1 MVNAA
6 AANSVSK
13 FTIECGAMNSKY
25 TSRCVLV
32 VETPKNVYLHDFT
45 ARIREGR
52 AVGVNQ
58 GAICNK
64 FRSASGGETTPCAFP
79 YWRAG
84 GDSYANDNDRVLA
97 AGNIL
102 PGGRI
107 ELGSFSVEIDPYS
120 DGASGEYEI
129 SLYYWTDE
137 YGVVSGSL
145 SASYYVENTLKIT
158 PNNQFDGPVEYVDD
172 ATLPKDESASKPA
185 DAPNGGQA
193 GNVARTATTTMQST
207 TKSQATEPTSENE
220 NVEKTTDGNASDEE
234 GAIEDRVSSEDDVIT
249 EGEEGVVIST
259 AQAENEPQ
267 DTMVPAI
274 ISTCMVIVMVVM
286 AVMYLYKFTIK
297 TRTKATKKKSARKK
311 IQKNHKK

>member
-1 MVNAA
+1 MVNVAT
-6 AANSVSK
+6 ANSVSK
-13 FTIECGAMNSKY
+13 FTIECGAMNSEY
-25 TSRCVLV
+25 SSHCVLA

-45 ARIREGR
+45 ATIYGGR
-52 AVGVNQ
+52 AVSVNQ
-58 GAICNK
+58 GAVCNK
-64 FRSASGGETTPCAFP
+64 FRSASGGYTTPCAFP

-84 GDSYANDNDRVLA
+84 GDSYANDNGRILA

-107 ELGSFSVEIDPYS
+107 ELGSFSVEIDPYN
-120 DGASGEYEI
+120 DGASGEYEV

-145 SASYYVENTLKIT
+145 SASYYVENTLKIA

-172 ATLPKDESASKPA
+172 ATLPKDESTSKPA

-193 GNVARTATTTMQST
+193 GNAAYTATTTMQPT
-207 TKSQATEPTSENE
+207 TEPTSENE
-220 NVEKTTDGNASDEE
+220 SVETTADGNASHEE
-234 GAIEDRVSSEDDVIT
+234 GAIEDRVSSKDDVIT
-249 EGEEGVVIST
+249 EGEEGVIIST
-259 AQAENEPQ
+259 AQAENELQ

-297 TRTKATKKKSARKK
+297 TRTKVTKKKSARKK

>member
-6 AANSVSK
+6 TANSVSK

-25 TSRCVLV
+25 TSSCVLV

-84 GDSYANDNDRVLA
+84 GDSYANDSDRVLA

-107 ELGSFSVEIDPYS
+107 ELGSFSAKIDPYS
-120 DGASGEYEI
+120 DGVSGEYEI

-137 YGVVSGSL
+137 YGVASERL
-145 SASYYVENTLKIT
+145 SASYYINNTAKIT

-172 ATLPKDESASKPA
+172 ATLPKDESISKPA
-185 DAPNGGQA
+185 DASNGGWA
-193 GNVARTATTTMQST
+193 GNTARTATATMQPT
-207 TKSQATEPTSENE
+207 TEPTSENE
-220 NVEKTTDGNASDEE
+220 NAETTADGTASHEE
-234 GAIEDRVSSEDDVIT
+234 GAIEDGVSSEDDVIT

-259 AQAENEPQ
+259 AQAENELQ

-297 TRTKATKKKSARKK
+297 KRTKGTKKKSARKK

>member
-6 AANSVSK
+6 TANSVSK

-25 TSRCVLV
+25 TSDCVLV
-32 VETPKNVYLHDFT
+32 VETPKNVFLHDFT
-45 ARIREGR
+45 ATIREGR
-52 AVGVNQ
+52 AVSANQ

-84 GDSYANDNDRVLA
+84 GDSYVNNNDRVLA
-97 AGNIL
+97 ASNIL

-107 ELGSFSVEIDPYS
+107 ELGSFSAKIDPYS
-120 DGASGEYEI
+120 DGVSGEYEI

-137 YGVVSGSL
+137 YGVMSGSL

-172 ATLPKDESASKPA
+172 ATLPKDESTSKTA
-185 DAPNGGQA
+185 DAPNGGQT
-193 GNVARTATTTMQST
+193 GNAVRTATTTTQPT
-207 TKSQATEPTSENE
+207 TEPTSENE
-220 NVEKTTDGNASDEE
+220 NAETTADGTASHEE
-234 GAIEDRVSSEDDVIT
+234 GAAEDRVSSEDDVIT
-249 EGEEGVVIST
+249 EGKEGVVIST
-259 AQAENEPQ
+259 AQAENELQ

-286 AVMYLYKFTIK
+286 AAMYLYKFTIK
-297 TRTKATKKKSARKK
+297 TRTKITKKKSARKK

>member
-6 AANSVSK
+6 TANSVSK
-13 FTIECGAMNSKY
+13 FTIECGAMSSKY

-84 GDSYANDNDRVLA
+84 GDSYANNSDRVLA
-97 AGNIL
+97 ANNIL

-107 ELGSFSVEIDPYS
+107 ELGSFSAKIDPYS
-120 DGASGEYEI
+120 DGASGEYEV

-145 SASYYVENTLKIT
+145 SASYYVNNTLKIA

-172 ATLPKDESASKPA
+172 GTLPKDESTSKPA
-185 DAPNGGQA
+185 DAPNGGQV
-193 GNVARTATTTMQST
+193 GNAAYTATATMQPT
-207 TKSQATEPTSENE
+207 TKSQAIEPTSENE
-220 NVEKTTDGNASDEE
+220 NVETTADGTASHEE